1 MASSVASC
9 WPASLRQ
16 NLLSIFLNLS
26 LLQARSKGSSASDSL
41 LRVLLEGEKSS
52 IRLLQLPHQAIQLM
66 EKGLLS
72 PHYNGH
78 LLLTMSS
85 YSLVGS
91 GTIARKPSD
100 SGQNVWYTTFRLP
113 ARFKLLCSTC
123 ETCDASLPQHKGI
136 PGEKPVKLGSGSTTR
151 IFSGIWR
158 VLSTGGHWPASVAI
172 QVSAASGVASVDIA
186 SICLNGC
193 KNKHIPQLDV
203 FHISNSFLECLSF
216 NTA

>member
-41 LRVLLEGEKSS
+41 LRVFLEGEKSS
-52 IRLLQLPHQAIQLM
+52 IRLLQLPHQTIQLM

-91 GTIARKPSD
+91 GTTARKPSD
-100 SGQNVWYTTFRLP
+100 SGQIVCIPLFDCQQDSSCCVQLVRLVT
-113 ARFKLLCSTC
+113 LVSHSTR
-123 ETCDASLPQHKGI
+123 GF
-136 PGEKPVKLGSGSTTR
+136 LGR
-151 IFSGIWR
+151 N
-158 VLSTGGHWPASVAI
+158 P
-172 QVSAASGVASVDIA
+172 
-186 SICLNGC
+186 
-193 KNKHIPQLDV
+193 
-203 FHISNSFLECLSF
+203 
-216 NTA
+216 